1 MNPLR
6 QQMIDAMRQRGFSI
20 RTHQAYLGAVR
31 DLARHYHRSPDGI
44 GIDEI
49 KAYFRYLA
57 VDRSLSGSSCRQA
70 LHAVRFFYR
79 QVLGQDDF
87 EISVPLPK
95 LAHRIPQLLTRAEVA
110 GIVTASANPKHR
122 VVLTVCY
129 GCGLRVSELVAI
141 RVRQHID
148 GERGTLRVEQGKG
161 AKDRVVPMGA
171 ALLHLL
177 REYWQCYRPY
187 DWLFVQA
194 SRPDKPLSIS
204 TCQKVFQRAK
214 VKAGVEKIGGIHSL
228 RHAYATHQLMSG
240 LPLQDLQHY
249 LGHTCIQTTQQYL
262 HWIPNYREGEGQYDL
277 IAQLPEQPRGQ
288 AHD

>member
-6 QQMIDAMRQRGFSI
+6 QQMIDAMRQRGFAV
-20 RTHQAYLGAVR
+20 RPHQAYPGAIR
-31 DLARHYHRSPDGI
+31 DLARFYRRSPDR
-44 GIDEI
+44 IDVEEI
-49 KAYFRYLA
+49 KAYFHYLVVERA
-57 VDRSLSGSSCRQA
+57 CSGASCRQY

-79 QVLGQDDF
+79 HVLGLDDF

-95 LAHRIPQLLTRAEVA
+95 LPRRIPQLLTRAEVA
-110 GIVTASANPKHR
+110 SIVAACANPKHR
-122 VVLTVCY
+122 DLLTVCY
-129 GCGLRVSELVAI
+129 GCGLRVSEVVAI

-161 AKDRVVPMGA
+161 SKDRVVPLGA
-171 ALLHLL
+171 ALLQLL

-187 DWLFVQA
+187 DWLFVQHG
-194 SRPDKPLSIS
+194 RPDRPLSIS

-214 VKAGVEKIGGIHSL
+214 SKAGVEKIGGIHSL
-228 RHAYATHQLMSG
+228 RHAYATHQLTAG

-249 LGHTCIQTTQQYL
+249 LGHASIQTTQQYL

-277 IAQLPEQPRGQ
+277 VAQLPGPTWGT
-288 AHD
+288 DS